1 MNKLTLT
8 NKTPDNVTLL
18 GVYFAAGESKE
29 ISRDLADLI
38 LRNYPD
44 KVRVLDRTKKDLGAF
59 NKKFDSSKGVFK

>member
-8 NKTPDNVTLL
+8 NKTTAAITLL

-44 KVRVLDRTKKDLGAF
+44 KVRVLDRIKKDLGAF
-59 NKKFDSSKGVFK
+59 NKKFDSSMGVFK